1 MRLAWPE
8 SGEWVQERLPRV
20 TDDLELVAK
29 ADVVFAMY
37 EAVTLSKAD
46 RVLVHADVGFHDLAI
61 DATSLA
67 VRGLF

>member
-1 MRLAWPE
+1 
-8 SGEWVQERLPRV
+8 
-20 TDDLELVAK
+20 
-29 ADVVFAMY
+29 MY
-37 EAVTLSKAD
+37 EAVTLSGPD

>member
-1 MRLAWPE
+1 MR
-8 SGEWVQERLPRV
+8 ERLPRV

-37 EAVTLSKAD
+37 EAVTLSETD
-46 RVLVHADVGFHDLAI
+46 RVLLHADVGFHDLAI